1 MSATILWRS
10 LACVTGVAA
19 IVGTGLAAESNEGRD
34 AQSTTQK
41 SSEVRR
47 VWVLSEPDGY
57 GYASGSRSREIVVY
71 DLVCE
76 QGKITK
82 VSEGFVTGA
91 GPKFGEGWVL
101 RTRAAP
107 SAEAAQEELQLAL
120 ADICGI

>member
-1 MSATILWRS
+1 MIATLLWRTF
-10 LACVTGVAA
+10 ACITGLVA
-19 IVGTGLAAESNEGRD
+19 IVGAGLGAEPGLDRD
-34 AQSTTQK
+34 AKTKAHQGI
-41 SSEVRR
+41 EVRR

-57 GYASGSRSREIVVY
+57 GYGSGSRTREIVVY
-71 DLVCE
+71 ELVCE

-82 VSEGFVTGA
+82 MSEGFVTGS

>member
-1 MSATILWRS
+1 MLWRM
-10 LACVTGVAA
+10 LACITGVAA
-19 IVGTGLAAESNEGRD
+19 IVGTGFGAQSDSGRD
-34 AQSTTQK
+34 APLTAQESI
-41 SSEVRR
+41 EVRR
-47 VWVLSEPDGY
+47 VWVLSESDGFGY
-57 GYASGSRSREIVVY
+57 GSGSRSREIVVY

-82 VSEGFVTGA
+82 VSEGFVTGS

>member
-1 MSATILWRS
+1 VITAVVWRA
-10 LACVTGVAA
+10 LLCIIGLAA
-19 IVGTGLAAESNEGRD
+19 IVGTGLGAEPDLDRD
-34 AQSTTQK
+34 AKTKAHQDI
-41 SSEVRR
+41 EVRR

-57 GYASGSRSREIVVY
+57 GYGSGSRTREIVVY
-71 DLVCE
+71 ELVCE

-82 VSEGFVTGA
+82 MSEGFVTGS

>member
-1 MSATILWRS
+1 VISALVWRA
-10 LACVTGVAA
+10 LACSVGLAA
-19 IVGTGLAAESNEGRD
+19 IVGTGLSAESGLDRD
-34 AQSTTQK
+34 AKTK
-41 SSEVRR
+41 VPPGAEVRR

-57 GYASGSRSREIVVY
+57 GYGSGSRTREIVVY
-71 DLVCE
+71 ELVCE

-82 VSEGFVTGA
+82 VSEGLVTGS

-107 SAEAAQEELQLAL
+107 SAEAAQEQLQQAL